1 MRPHAVHL
9 ALSLVLLPACGS
21 AGGRVAYA
29 VRDSAGVRIV
39 TNGERGAWTPDQAW
53 SFVPDATYPAA
64 GADSAPMLGGVA
76 GLAVTAAGH
85 TVLFDAAD
93 VVIRQYDSAG
103 RYLRGFGGKGTGPG
117 EFSGSQMSVLVGRG
131 DSIIVPDFGN
141 RRISVF
147 TPDGKFARMM
157 PIALT
162 GVIPARWGALPDGG
176 LAEQAMVLYLKG
188 DTAKQ
193 RENVILRLGA
203 DGAVRDTLL
212 PLPGD
217 PVLDLGAGPAGAKT
231 PVFESQAAWRVRR
244 DGALIEGMT
253 GNYRLTLR
261 DSTGKVVMIFGRED
275 RPVPVTEQEKETFRG
290 AYRTTI
296 LAGAARSGNQEMR
309 KMADQLVANLEFPA
323 NYPAFMSILPAPD
336 GGWLVRRVRT
346 IAEAA
351 KGKTAPAV
359 TDLRLNS
366 SDWDLFDSAGRYLGV
381 VGFPRSFEPA
391 GFVGRQVYGIQF
403 DSLGTPVVAR
413 VVRR

>member
-1 MRPHAVHL
+1 MN
-9 ALSLVLLPACGS
+9 
-21 AGGRVAYA
+21 YA

-53 SFVPDATYPAA
+53 SFVADTAYPAPA
-64 GADSAPMLGGVA
+64 TDSTPVLGGVA
-76 GLAVTAAGH
+76 GFAVTAAGGAA
-85 TVLFDAAD
+85 LFDAAD

-103 RYLRGFGGKGTGPG
+103 RYLRSFGGKGTGPG
-117 EFSGSQMSVLVGRG
+117 EFSGSQMSVLIGRG

-157 PIALT
+157 PITLT

-193 RENVILRLGA
+193 RENVILRLGP

-253 GNYRLTLR
+253 GTYRLTLR
-261 DSTGKVVMIFGRED
+261 DPAGKVEMIFGRES
-275 RPVPVTEQEKETFRG
+275 RPVPVTDREKEIFRG
-290 AYRTTI
+290 AYRATI
-296 LAGAARSGNQEMR
+296 LSGAARSGNQEMR

-323 NYPAFMSILPAPD
+323 DYPAFMSVLAGPD
-336 GGWLVRRVRT
+336 DTWLARRVRT

-351 KGKTAPAV
+351 EGKAAPAV

-366 SDWDLFDSAGRYLGV
+366 SDWDVFDSTGRYLGIV
-381 VGFPRSFEPA
+381 AFPKSFEPA
-391 GFVGRQVYGIQF
+391 RFVGRYVYGVRF
-403 DSLGTPVVAR
+403 DSLGTPAPAR
-413 VVRR
+413 LVRR